1 MQTLQ
6 KLFYRVSKQG
16 ADVFRIDLQNR
27 LRRLDLQKIADIHLT
42 NKTISQIKGID
53 LSSEEQSDMQNWL
66 KMRQD
71 QLELRSQ
78 NDINRLIESLN
89 HAANWVENQADDE
102 QISQIGDPVLMAM
115 HDLRA
120 TIIRKMT
127 LKKTTGG
134 NND

>member
-27 LRRLDLQKIADIHLT
+27 LRRLDLQKIAEIDLDS
-42 NKTISQIKGID
+42 KTISKTESIE
-53 LSSEEQSDMQNWL
+53 LSQEEQSDMQNWL
-66 KMRQD
+66 EIRHG

-78 NDINRLIESLN
+78 NDINRLIEALN
-89 HAANWVENQADDE
+89 HAANWIETKANDE
-102 QISQIGDPVLMAM
+102 QIAKIGDPVLMAM

-120 TIIRKMT
+120 TIVRKMAQ
-127 LKKTTGG
+127 KTSPGG
-134 NND
+134 KDD